1 MAQWKM
7 PPKAKVYEALSAV
20 GDGRIFLKSNISAE
34 VTSSDGTKA
43 YLVEWSEV
51 HFKKII
57 SNDNA
62 SYWQGYLGYPI
73 IAVLLIKNKIDY
85 NPEVAKL
92 MVGVNWKKINT
103 DFKRD
108 YNKAIEYVLKNV
120 EEKVG
125 YYPDIINQ
133 EVDKIMLQIEKLS
146 LQKMQQKIAPPKGN

>member
-20 GDGRIFLKSNISAE
+20 GDGRVFLKNNLSAE
-34 VTSSDGTKA
+34 VTSSDGSKS
-43 YLVEWSEV
+43 YLVEWSED
-51 HFKKII
+51 FKKIT

-73 IAVLLIKNKIDY
+73 IAVLLISNKIEY

-125 YYPDIINQ
+125 YYPNIINQ
-133 EVDKIMLQIEKLS
+133 EVDKIMLQIEKFS
-146 LQKMQQKIAPPKGN
+146 FHKMQQKMAPPKGN